1 MFVCHKCGKIL
12 VSKQAFTY
20 HMNRKRPCIFK
31 SVCTKCNAQFDTK
44 FDLYIHR
51 IHCKPS
57 LDSTHSENQTVAPEL
72 NAANEPTVTLV
83 MKQGKP
89 FEILHGE
96 VQTKD
101 FLVVTIE

>member
-31 SVCTKCNAQFDTK
+31 SSCTKCQAQFDTK

-51 IHCKPS
+51 LHCSQGPVQ
-57 LDSTHSENQTVAPEL
+57 TQTQAQTEAQVSEGMGPA
-72 NAANEPTVTLV
+72 VTLV

-96 VQTKD
+96 VHTKD